1 MMTLV
6 RICGE
11 HWHAVER
18 DLLSL
23 NWIWER
29 SEKRFRHITTDRE
42 LSLWQLASIVMSS
55 PPGSA
60 VYHAETRSGSMT
72 PEQQMLASMSG
83 YQAPQSDSPVWGAS
97 GASTTGGIW
106 GADAVP
112 PSQVPQIRTKAD
124 SFAALPNWGGMKL
137 DALPVDE
144 LVKKREEM
152 ASRIRESKGAN
163 ASERTVLDRRSAYGK
178 VV

>member
-1 MMTLV
+1 MALV

-23 NWIWER
+23 NWAWER
-29 SEKRFRHITTDRE
+29 SEKRFKHIVTGQE
-42 LSLWQLASIVMSS
+42 LSLWTLVSIVVSS
-55 PPGSA
+55 PPGTA
-60 VYHAETRSGSMT
+60 VYHAETRSGTMT
-72 PEQQMLASMSG
+72 PDQQMLASMSG
-83 YQAPQSDSPVWGAS
+83 YQVPQDNSPVWGAQGQPMS
-97 GASTTGGIW
+97 GGLW
-106 GADAVP
+106 GADSTP
-112 PSQVPQIRTKAD
+112 GQIPQIRTKAD

-144 LVKKREEM
+144 LVRKREEL
-152 ASRIRESKGAN
+152 ASKIRASKSAK
-163 ASERTVLDRRSAYGK
+163 ASEKTVLDRRSTYGK